1 MTSINKSEPT
11 WLLIMNKVRSSSV
24 VPAGLISDEN
34 KKCGIVFISGNF
46 RNEKL
51 RTTLN
56 TVETD
61 DDFFIYFKKYMLIQ
75 MFPFSKKHRLG
86 LVVLVVS
93 DSRF

>member
-11 WLLIMNKVRSSSV
+11 WLLIINKVRSSSV

-34 KKCGIVFISGNF
+34 KKCGIVVISGSF

-61 DDFFIYFKKYMLIQ
+61 DDFSYILKNTC
-75 MFPFSKKHRLG
+75 
-86 LVVLVVS
+86 
-93 DSRF
+93 